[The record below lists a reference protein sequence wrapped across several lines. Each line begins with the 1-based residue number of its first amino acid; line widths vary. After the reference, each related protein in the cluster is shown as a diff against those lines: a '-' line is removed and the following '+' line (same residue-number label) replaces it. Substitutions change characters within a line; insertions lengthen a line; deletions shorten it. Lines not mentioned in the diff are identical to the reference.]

1 MERSKRYPLAV
12 TTLPDFRSYISIGVV
27 EHGGGVAFE
36 TDLQPEQYAYR
47 PGRSTNDAVKR
58 VHGLL
63 NGGHDEVV
71 DGDLSNYLEVSSYC
85 PRFTQIDRTGLADR
99 LRS

>member
-1 MERSKRYPLAV
+1 MDTYNSKVFGELSKPGSFDEL
-12 TTLPDFRSYISIGVV
+12 TTLPDVRSYISIGVV

-85 PRFTQIDRTGLADR
+85 PQVYTD
-99 LRS
+99 